1 MKRGNLIFNPQAG
14 GSSPEAIP
22 NLLEQIRKAG
32 YSPLYEATETIQD
45 VQERLNRA
53 YDVLFVAGGD
63 GTLREVTRCLLE
75 VSSQHRPPIV
85 LLPLGTANNVANM
98 LLPGMT
104 PERIL
109 QNLESNQMRGFDVG
123 HVSYEQGQTFF
134 LEGAG
139 TGIFGNIMASYNP
152 EIGKSVWRA
161 LWASL
166 DTLSTFEPEMI
177 HLLVDGQALN
187 SCVLMLE
194 VMNTDALGYRF
205 KLAKDAD
212 CSDGLLDILLVHQ
225 SDETRLLGYVARV
238 IDQSFDNLSNVEV
251 IKGKQIHLTLPEWQ
265 FHADAEVISIPKSQV
280 AIEVEHHALT
290 FLVSD
295 PSMTAPSETGEA

>member
-14 GSSPEAIP
+14 GSSPESIP

-75 VSSQHRPPIV
+75 VSGIHRPPIV
-85 LLPLGTANNVANM
+85 LLPLGTANNIANM

-104 PERIL
+104 PESIL

-134 LEGAG
+134 LESAG

-161 LWASL
+161 VWASL
-166 DTLSTFEPEMI
+166 DTLSTFEPETI
-177 HLLVDGQALN
+177 HLLVDGQALS

-212 CSDGLLDILLVHQ
+212 CSDGLLDILIVHK
-225 SDETRLLGYVARV
+225 SEETRLLGYLARV

-251 IKGKQIHLTLPEWQ
+251 MQGKQIHLTFPEWQ

-280 AIEVEHHALT
+280 TIEVEHHALT
-290 FLVSD
+290 FLVSEC
-295 PSMTAPSETGEA
+295 SVSASSETGDT